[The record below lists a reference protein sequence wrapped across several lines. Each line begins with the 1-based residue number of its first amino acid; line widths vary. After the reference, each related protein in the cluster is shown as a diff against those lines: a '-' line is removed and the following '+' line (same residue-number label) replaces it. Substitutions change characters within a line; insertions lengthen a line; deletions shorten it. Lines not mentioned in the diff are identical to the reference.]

1 MIEGKELL
9 EFATEMIK
17 VLNEKSEKYEKDNNY
32 SDITEEWILKNIE
45 NQLEKYIRLPV
56 WKRNEAEYAEYKKR
70 RLTHIANFCFL
81 LWYKLQEELEKDGR

>member
-32 SDITEEWILKNIE
+32 EDCTEGFLVKQIQK
-45 NQLEKYIRLPV
+45 QVEKYIRLPV
-56 WKRNEAEYAEYKKR
+56 WKRNDAEYAEYKKR
-70 RLTHIANFCFL
+70 RVTHIANFCFL
-81 LWYKLQEELEKDGR
+81 LYNKM